1 MYVCVCVCVC
11 VLVAQLCLTFVIP
24 WTVAHEA
31 PVHGILM
38 ARIVEWGAIPFSGD
52 LPNGRSNPGLL
63 YCTQILYCLSHSGNK
78 NHDTHA

>member
-1 MYVCVCVCVC
+1 MCVCVCVCVC

>member
-31 PVHGILM
+31 PVHGIPM